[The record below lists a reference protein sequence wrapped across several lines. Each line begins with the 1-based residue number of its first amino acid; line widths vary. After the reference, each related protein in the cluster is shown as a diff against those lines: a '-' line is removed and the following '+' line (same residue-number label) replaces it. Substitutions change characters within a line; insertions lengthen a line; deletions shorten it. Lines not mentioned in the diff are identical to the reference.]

1 MRHITTTISG
11 TRNMNITQWQC
22 SLDPWLRST
31 ALHTD
36 WYTLYSS
43 NIHCSSLKRQDQ
55 NVLYHTT
62 AMLALLTST
71 GLKLLNSMPVFHWC
85 FLHGSKLN
93 LSWDQESQKKLCSS
107 HNMCVFVF
115 VCVCCVC
122 VCGVVLCYVV
132 CMCTYGMLAS
142 SIIHYCITFK
152 FTAES

>member
-62 AMLALLTST
+62 AMLALRTST
-71 GLKLLNSMPVFHWC
+71 GLKLL
-85 FLHGSKLN
+85 KLYASVP
-93 LSWDQESQKKLCSS
+93 LMLLAWLKVK
-107 HNMCVFVF
+107 FVLRPRITEKTLLITQH
-115 VCVCCVC
+115 VCVC
-122 VCGVVLCYVV
+122 VCLLCLCVWCCVVFCCRYVHIQ
-132 CMCTYGMLAS
+132 YA
-142 SIIHYCITFK
+142 TFIYNK
-152 FTAES
+152 LLYNF